1 MGTLSKREVLIIIG
15 IIMGVVFT
23 AVTIVLLLCEMRR
36 NQQRRLQII
45 HLAQPTP
52 PMFRRVDII
61 RLPETKL

>member
-1 MGTLSKREVLIIIG
+1 MGTLNKREVLIIVG

-23 AVTIVLLLCEMRR
+23 AVIIILLLCKMCR
-36 NQQRRLQII
+36 NQQRRFQAM

-61 RLPETKL
+61 RIPEIKL

>member
-1 MGTLSKREVLIIIG
+1 MGTLSKSEVLIIIG
-15 IIMGVVFT
+15 IIVGVVLT
-23 AVTIVLLLCEMRR
+23 VITIVLLLCKMHR
-36 NQQRRLQII
+36 NQQRLRII

>member
-23 AVTIVLLLCEMRR
+23 AVTVVLLLCKMRR
-36 NQQRRLQII
+36 NQQRRLQEIY
-45 HLAQPTP
+45 LAQPTP

>member
-1 MGTLSKREVLIIIG
+1 MGTLNKREVLIIVG

-23 AVTIVLLLCEMRR
+23 AVTIVLLLCKMRR
-36 NQQRRLQII
+36 NQQRRLQAIQ
-45 HLAQPTP
+45 LAQPTP